1 MLRAS
6 RSMLALTNEHASICM
21 ALGLIGPARPLR
33 ADFSEVNQVKFEH
46 NRVGRAITKTI
57 LLSLQEF
64 SIGGASRA
72 RRAKKPNA
80 NERATFIVVG
90 GNSLL

>member
-1 MLRAS
+1 MFRAS
-6 RSMLALTNEHASICM
+6 RTVSTLTDEHALIHAM
-21 ALGLIGPARPLR
+21 IGLLGPHR

-46 NRVGRAITKTI
+46 DRGARGIIKTI

-72 RRAKKPNA
+72 KKAVCQRTLNIP
-80 NERATFIVVG
+80 RG
-90 GNSLL
+90 WW